1 MTYGERLQKAGW
13 APFVLAIGL
22 TAVGLV
28 TIATASEGHTRDWAW
43 LQLRWTVVGACAAL
57 LVLAIPYQRLVRV
70 GPVLYLLGLVG
81 LVLVLLVGTGQSAG
95 RWIRIGSFNAQPSE
109 FMKVL
114 LILMLAGRIR
124 YDRDHKRWSGIVVPL
139 VLTAVPAALVMKQP
153 DLGTALLFVPIL
165 FTQLYAAGA
174 RSRHLLLVTV
184 GGLALGA
191 LLFFVP
197 GLLKDYQKDR
207 ILAFLVEHG
216 NSGQAAQLRKSQ
228 SHQLHMGKT
237 AVGLGGFTGASDE
250 EGGAAEAVRFLPE
263 RHTDFIFPVFAARFG
278 FVGVTLLFLAF
289 LLFLGTLLGA
299 TARLRDPSARMLGVG
314 VFALFAA
321 QIVVNCAMT
330 VGLLPVV
337 GVTLPFFSSGGS
349 SLLTSF
355 LALGLLLC
363 VGVDPPLDFGKDPF
377 DD

>member
-1 MTYGERLQKAGW
+1 MTYGERLKQASW
-13 APFVLAIGL
+13 TPFVLALGL
-22 TAVGLV
+22 TALGLT
-28 TIATASEGHTRDWAW
+28 TIGTASEGHTRAWAW
-43 LQLRWTVVGACAAL
+43 LQLRWAVVGASAAL
-57 LVLAIPYQRLVRV
+57 LVLAIPYQRLVQA
-70 GPVLYLLGLVG
+70 GPVLYLLGLLG

-95 RWIRIGSFNAQPSE
+95 RWIRIGGFNAQPSE

-124 YDRDHKRWSGIVVPL
+124 YDRDHKRWSGLVLPL
-139 VLTAVPAALVMKQP
+139 ALTAVPAALVMMQP

-174 RSRHLLLVTV
+174 RMRHLALVA
-184 GGLALGA
+184 GGALALGA
-191 LLFFVP
+191 LLFFIP
-197 GLLKDYQKDR
+197 GVLKDYQKDR

-237 AVGLGGFTGASDE
+237 AVGLGGLTGASDD

-299 TARLRDPSARMLGVG
+299 AARLRDPSARMLAVG

-321 QIVVNCAMT
+321 QIVVNSAMT

-355 LALGLLLC
+355 LGLGLLMSA
-363 VGVDPPLDFGKDPF
+363 GVDPPLDFGKDAF
-377 DD
+377 ED

>member
-1 MTYGERLQKAGW
+1 MTYGERLKQVGW
-13 APFVLAIGL
+13 GPFVLAIALTGLGL
-22 TAVGLV
+22 T
-28 TIATASEGHTRDWAW
+28 TIATAAEGHTRAWAW
-43 LQLRWTVVGACAAL
+43 LQLRWAVVGASAAL
-57 LVLAIPYQRLVRV
+57 LVLAVPYQRLIQL
-70 GPVLYLLGLVG
+70 GPVLYVLGLLGLA
-81 LVLVLLVGTGQSAG
+81 LVLKVGTGQSAG
-95 RWIRIGSFNAQPSE
+95 RWIRIGAFNAQPSE

-114 LILMLAGRIR
+114 LIVMLAGRIR
-124 YDRDHKRWSGIVVPL
+124 YDRDHKRWSGVVVPL
-139 VLTAVPAALVMKQP
+139 VLTAIPAALVMKQP

-165 FTQLYAAGA
+165 FLQLYAAGA
-174 RSRHLLLVTV
+174 RMKHLLLVAA
-184 GGLALGA
+184 GGLALGV

-197 GLLKDYQKDR
+197 GVLKDYQKDR

-216 NSGQAAQLRKSQ
+216 NSAQAAQLRKSQ

-237 AVGLGGFTGASDE
+237 AVGLGGLTGAPAE
-250 EGGAAEAVRFLPE
+250 EGGASEAVRFLPE

-278 FVGVTLLFLAF
+278 FLGVTLLFLLV

-321 QIVVNCAMT
+321 QFVVNAAMT

-337 GVTLPFFSSGGS
+337 GVTFPFFSSGGS

-355 LALGLLLC
+355 LALGILLGA
-363 VGVDPPLDFGKDPF
+363 GVDRPLDFGKDPF
-377 DD
+377 ED

>member
-1 MTYGERLQKAGW
+1 MTYGERLRKAGW
-13 APFVLAIGL
+13 TPFVLALGL
-22 TAVGLV
+22 TALGIT
-28 TIATASEGHTRDWAW
+28 TIDTATEGHTRNWVW
-43 LQLRWTVVGACAAL
+43 PQLRWAVVGASAAL
-57 LVLAIPYQRLVRV
+57 LVLAVPYQRLVQL
-70 GPVLYLLGLVG
+70 GPVLYVLGLLG

-109 FMKVL
+109 FMKVV

-124 YDRDHKRWSGIVVPL
+124 YDRDHKRWSGLVVPL
-139 VLTAVPAALVMKQP
+139 VLTAIPAALVMKQP
-153 DLGTALLFVPIL
+153 DLGTALLFAPIL

-174 RSRHLLLVTV
+174 RLRHLGLVA
-184 GGLALGA
+184 GGALALGA
-191 LLFFVP
+191 ILFFVP

-207 ILAFLVEHG
+207 ILAFLLEHG
-216 NSGQAAQLRKSQ
+216 SSAQASQLRQSQ

-237 AVGLGGFTGASDE
+237 AVGLGRLTGASE
-250 EGGAAEAVRFLPE
+250 EDGGAAEAVRFLPE

-278 FVGVTLLFLAF
+278 FLGVTLLFLAF

-321 QIVVNCAMT
+321 QFVVNAAMT

-355 LALGLLLC
+355 LALGLLLS
-363 VGVDPPLDFGKDPF
+363 VGVDPPHDFGKDPF
-377 DD
+377 ED